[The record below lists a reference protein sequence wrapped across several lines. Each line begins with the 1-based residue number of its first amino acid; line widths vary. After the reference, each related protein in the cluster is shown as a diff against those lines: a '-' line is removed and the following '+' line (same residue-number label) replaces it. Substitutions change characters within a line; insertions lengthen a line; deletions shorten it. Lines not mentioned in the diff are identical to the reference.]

1 MPLTIRLQEKTT
13 GVFTLFLAG
22 SIDTNTHK
30 MLEDKVDLVLRS
42 AARVIVFDMKDVEY
56 ISSAGV
62 RVVLKARKVIKKQ
75 DGQAVLVNLQPQVK
89 KVFEIIKA
97 MPTTQIF
104 SSVAEL
110 DEYLDCIQKSMTIS

>member
-1 MPLTIRLQEKTT
+1 MALTVRLNEKST
-13 GVFTLFLAG
+13 GVFTLFLEG

-30 MLEDKVDLVLRS
+30 TLEDKVDLVLRS

-62 RVVLKARKVIKKQ
+62 RVVLKARKVLKKQ
-75 DGQAVLVNLQPQVK
+75 NGQAMLVNLQPQVK

-104 SSVAEL
+104 TSVAEL
-110 DEYLDCIQKSMTIS
+110 DQYLDQMQKQVTG